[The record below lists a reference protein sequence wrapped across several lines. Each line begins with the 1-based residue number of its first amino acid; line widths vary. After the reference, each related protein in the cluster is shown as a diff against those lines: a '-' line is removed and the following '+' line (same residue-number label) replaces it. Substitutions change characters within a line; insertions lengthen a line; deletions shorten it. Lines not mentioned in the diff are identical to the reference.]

1 MYGRNNGQ
9 WSFVDMLT
17 LFDTFLQMADFE
29 MNVRQS
35 SNDDIMRELG
45 NQNKIYLE
53 KIVENQNEILS
64 ILKDIQNSPKQA
76 DTPHLWVDYMQRARS
91 KILALLLLHIDN

>member
-9 WSFVDMLT
+9 WSFIDMLT
-17 LFDTFLQMADFE
+17 MFDTFLQMADFE

-45 NQNKIYLE
+45 NQNKNYLE
-53 KIVENQNEILS
+53 KIVGNQEEILS
-64 ILKDIQNSPKQA
+64 LLKESKNSP
-76 DTPHLWVDYMQRARS
+76 H
-91 KILALLLLHIDN
+91 

>member
-1 MYGRNNGQ
+1 MMNNRTNGQ
-9 WSFVDMLT
+9 WSFIDMLT

-45 NQNKIYLE
+45 NQNKNYLE

-64 ILKDIQNSPKQA
+64 ILKDIQNSP
-76 DTPHLWVDYMQRARS
+76 D
-91 KILALLLLHIDN
+91 

>member
-29 MNVRQS
+29 MNVKQS

-45 NQNKIYLE
+45 NQNKNYLE
-53 KIVENQNEILS
+53 KIVANQEEILS
-64 ILKDIQNSPKQA
+64 LLKGISNSPK
-76 DTPHLWVDYMQRARS
+76 
-91 KILALLLLHIDN
+91 

>member
-1 MYGRNNGQ
+1 MYGRNSGQ
-9 WSFVDMLT
+9 WSFIDMLT

-45 NQNKIYLE
+45 NQNKNYLE
-53 KIVENQNEILS
+53 KIVANQEEILS
-64 ILKDIQNSPKQA
+64 LLKEISNSPQ
-76 DTPHLWVDYMQRARS
+76 
-91 KILALLLLHIDN
+91 

>member
-9 WSFVDMLT
+9 WSFIDMLT

-45 NQNKIYLE
+45 NQNKNYLE
-53 KIVENQNEILS
+53 KIVANQEEILS
-64 ILKDIQNSPKQA
+64 LLKNISNSPQ
-76 DTPHLWVDYMQRARS
+76 
-91 KILALLLLHIDN
+91 

>member
-1 MYGRNNGQ
+1 MYGRNSGQ
-9 WSFVDMLT
+9 WSFIDMLT

-45 NQNKIYLE
+45 NQNKNYLE
-53 KIVENQNEILS
+53 KIVANQEEILS
-64 ILKDIQNSPKQA
+64 LLKDISNSP
-76 DTPHLWVDYMQRARS
+76 
-91 KILALLLLHIDN
+91 N